1 MSTYFLMWNIIGSVI
16 FIVLILLHIT
26 LKNAEEEERKREEL
40 EKRRKAKFEERY
52 LREKKEIQEL
62 QSALSI
68 NESRVVRELMLNYGP
83 HNRRLVYENY
93 MLGIY
98 MFEIYD
104 YNTRETFYV
113 IYDRNYS
120 YYYYNWGAYT
130 DTDNII
136 KIVEYHR
143 NLKK

>member
-1 MSTYFLMWNIIGSVI
+1 MLYFLLWNLIGSVI
-16 FIVLILLHIT
+16 ILVIFT
-26 LKNAEEEERKREEL
+26 VDKADWEERKREEL

-52 LREKKEIQEL
+52 LKEKKELREL

-83 HNRRLVYENY
+83 NSRRLVYENY
-93 MLGIY
+93 MLGID

-113 IYDRNYS
+113 IYDWNYS
-120 YYYYNWGAYT
+120 RFYYNWIGYT
-130 DTDNII
+130 GSDDDII

-143 NLKK
+143 NLRK